1 MHNNFPHA
9 FLFDM
14 IRVKICN
21 SVIMTISTYHFS
33 NELKI
38 LRNVPLFQHIFVFII
53 LDVEVLIYSYNND
66 VVIRL
71 I

>member
-1 MHNNFPHA
+1 
-9 FLFDM
+9 
-14 IRVKICN
+14 
-21 SVIMTISTYHFS
+21 MTISTYHFS

-38 LRNVPLFQHIFVFII
+38 LRNVPLFQPIFVFIT